1 MRLSS
6 PARVRS
12 KRFESTNEL
21 TIVRLSLIG
30 GGFNRSLQHQHG
42 SNENTNCLRRR
53 YFPKGTDP
61 PALLSGVPS
70 QICPVIHQHPRKTLG
85 LEPACQLA
93 ASGVLQ

>member
-1 MRLSS
+1 VHS
-6 PARVRS
+6 PNFAQQRGNNATGHEIAV
-12 KRFESTNEL
+12 
-21 TIVRLSLIG
+21 TIV
-30 GGFNRSLQHQHG
+30 QHG